1 MRANCTDATAF
12 IEEVCENYQ
21 KFTGKELEFE
31 TFCNNRDIQRGV
43 PKGTAFSKFMA
54 LYNGYRDKLDT
65 EKAIYRLST
74 LGIIDDYTV
83 NFSTSTFNLIGTKKS
98 EKEYKEI
105 LRKYLCKYYSE
116 KTSDIRLKAL
126 SKIDEPTPIR
136 KYLNF
141 LVNFVYN
148 EIQKK
153 RKLAMHDMKSACRLG
168 LEKGS
173 VELKDFIDLYF
184 NSKYA
189 RAGYSFE
196 NDKGKEVL
204 ASLPDLTDQG
214 KNDDL
219 KWVWKFIDYVDED
232 PKAGQ
237 IDNIKHLYMLEFKNP
252 RYLQEAEG
260 LLLHA
265 FSQIEEKESNLTDKK
280 LEEIYNQFT
289 ELMLEKNPDLPTQM
303 NKHGFEFD
311 FDSIMIKRYLQ
322 PLKNAKN
329 TLVKLNEILN

>member
-1 MRANCTDATAF
+1 
-12 IEEVCENYQ
+12 
-21 KFTGKELEFE
+21 
-31 TFCNNRDIQRGV
+31 
-43 PKGTAFSKFMA
+43 
-54 LYNGYRDKLDT
+54 
-65 EKAIYRLST
+65 
-74 LGIIDDYTV
+74 
-83 NFSTSTFNLIGTKKS
+83 
-98 EKEYKEI
+98 
-105 LRKYLCKYYSE
+105 
-116 KTSDIRLKAL
+116 LKAL

-237 IDNIKHLYMLEFKNP
+237 IDNIKHLRGACTRMLNNQPDSYTLLLLNAFTLYMLEFKNP

-289 ELMLEKNPDLPTQM
+289 ELMLERNPDLATQM
-303 NKHGFEFD
+303 KKHGFEFD